1 MKMGTRGGFPCR
13 PARSGWRAGVRRAV
27 LALALLQAGVARA
40 DRTVVA
46 WRRGNDAYLHG
57 DYAAAVAAY
66 EELDRQG
73 LVSADLYFNLG
84 DAYYRQGNLGRAI
97 WSFERAAAIDPDDE
111 DARYNLTQ
119 ARKIADRRARD
130 KIEGA
135 DREPFWMRVV
145 ASLAP
150 ATETWLFTGFY
161 LAFFAALAA
170 LWIRRRPGGQPR
182 ALLGAT
188 ASILGAAALLSG
200 VLLAGRAY
208 LDRIPS
214 GVILPDAVAVKE
226 GADTNYRTSFDLHA
240 GLRVRLLD
248 RDQDWL
254 RIRLPNG
261 LEGWVREQDVGRL

>member
-1 MKMGTRGGFPCR
+1 VTP
-13 PARSGWRAGVRRAV
+13 RRRRCWGAAPSAV
-27 LALALLQAGVARA
+27 LLLGLIQAGAAHADRA
-40 DRTVVA
+40 DEA

-57 DYAAAVAAY
+57 DYAGAVAAY

-73 LVSADLYFNLG
+73 LVSADLCFNLG

-97 WSFERAAAIDPDDE
+97 WSFERAAALDPDDD

-119 ARKIADRRARD
+119 ARKTAERRTRD

-135 DREPFWMRVV
+135 DRDPLWMRVV
-145 ASLAP
+145 AGFAP
-150 ATETWLFTGFY
+150 ATETWLFVSVY
-161 LAFFAALAA
+161 LAFFVALGAVGM
-170 LWIRRRPGGQPR
+170 IRRRPAAADHHAR

-188 ASILGAAALLSG
+188 ASILGVAVALSG
-200 VLLAGRAY
+200 LLLAGRAY

-226 GADTNYRTSFDLHA
+226 GADPNYRTSFELHA

-261 LEGWVREQDVGRL
+261 LEGWVRDRDVGRL

>member
-1 MKMGTRGGFPCR
+1 MKRASR
-13 PARSGWRAGVRRAV
+13 WRAGLRRAV
-27 LALALLQAGVARA
+27 LALALLQAGAARA
-40 DRTVVA
+40 DRTDEA

-57 DYAAAVAAY
+57 DYAGAVAAY
-66 EELDRQG
+66 EELDRQS

-97 WSFERAAAIDPDDE
+97 WSFERAAAVDPDDE
-111 DARYNLTQ
+111 DARYNLAQ

-145 ASLAP
+145 SSLAP

-170 LWIRRRPGGQPR
+170 LWIRRRPSAQPR

-188 ASILGAAALLSG
+188 ASILGAGALLAG

-208 LDRIPS
+208 LDRVPS

-261 LEGWVREQDVGRL
+261 LEGWVRERDVGRL

>member
-1 MKMGTRGGFPCR
+1 MAWCLRL
-13 PARSGWRAGVRRAV
+13 RAAAPRV
-27 LALALLQAGVARA
+27 ALLLVLTHASAARA
-40 DRTVVA
+40 DRADEA

-57 DYAAAVAAY
+57 DYAGAVAAY

-73 LVSADLYFNLG
+73 LVSADLCFNLG

-97 WSFERAAAIDPDDE
+97 WAFERAAALDPDDD

-119 ARKIADRRARD
+119 ARKTADRRTHD

-135 DREPFWMRVV
+135 DRDPFWMRIVTGFG
-145 ASLAP
+145 P
-150 ATETWLFTGFY
+150 ATETWLFVSVY
-161 LAFFAALAA
+161 LAFFVALAA
-170 LWIRRRPGGQPR
+170 LWIRRRPADHHHAR
-182 ALLGAT
+182 ALLAAT
-188 ASILGAAALLSG
+188 ASILGVAAALSG
-200 VLLAGRAY
+200 LLLAGRAY

-226 GADTNYRTSFDLHA
+226 GADANYRTSFELHA

-261 LEGWVREQDVGRL
+261 LEGWVREKDVGRL